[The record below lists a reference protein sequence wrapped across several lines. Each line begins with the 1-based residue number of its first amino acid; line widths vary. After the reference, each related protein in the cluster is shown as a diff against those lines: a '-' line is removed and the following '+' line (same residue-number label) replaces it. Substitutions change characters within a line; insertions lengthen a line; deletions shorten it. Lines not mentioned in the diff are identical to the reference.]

1 MQRFTPLGAPGL
13 GGGDGAQA
21 DPPDPAKLPQDDI
34 LGITAVLLT
43 CLYGDKVRPSRCS
56 RRRPPAA
63 LLPAALWYTPE
74 QASLTIQLAN
84 LRWGSTVLRADAER
98 LLYMNTDARTRTNAH
113 SSTPQYQNTPDA

>member
-1 MQRFTPLGAPGL
+1 MQSFKPLGAPGL

-43 CLYGDKVRPSRCS
+43 CLYGDKVRPSPCF

-63 LLPAALWYTPE
+63 LLSAAVRKILFFLGVKLWYF
-74 QASLTIQLAN
+74 LA
-84 LRWGSTVLRADAER
+84 R
-98 LLYMNTDARTRTNAH
+98 LA
-113 SSTPQYQNTPDA
+113 